1 MNLISFVRIYRES
14 TDFIMKKLLMLAGLI
29 FLSGLAEAQTN
40 VPFLLRFADSAGRKS
55 TRERQQAIRYC
66 DSLNFP
72 VRTESEGRTTEV
84 AGFVNGRLM
93 YRTTHNLTAA
103 ATTSTSAVWTG
114 GGAGLNL
121 SGSGITLGI
130 WDGGSVRTTHQE
142 FGGRVTVKDGASSI
156 SGHATHVAGTMI
168 ASGVDAQAKGMSPA
182 ASLWSN
188 EWNSDVAEMAAR
200 AAEGLRF
207 SNHSYGYITGWS
219 YNYMG
224 DSKWAWF
231 GFEPWSTVTDMGFGY
246 YDATAHDW
254 DLVAFNAPEYLI
266 VKSSGN
272 DRGEGPSTQPVKH
285 WVYNYTSESWVLSSA
300 VRDKDGG
307 SNGYDCISWQ
317 GVAKNILTVGS
328 VNDIPN
334 GYQQPSDVV
343 LAGSSS
349 TGPADDGRIKP
360 DIVANGVGLYSSYSS
375 SDANYATLSG
385 TSMATPNVT
394 GSLGLLAEHHASL
407 SGTPAIRSATLKG
420 LLIHTADEAGSY
432 AGPDYRFGWGLL
444 NTRKAALLM
453 SEDAS
458 NGLNFNIRE
467 MSIAQGE
474 TITIA
479 VYTKGTEP
487 LTATL
492 CWTDPP
498 ATVYGTY
505 LNDPLPMLVNDLD
518 LRITGPDESVTYP
531 WKLNVAS
538 PAAAAITGDNVVD
551 NVEKAEAGTPA
562 ARQIFFVQISHKG
575 VLQNG
580 PQQFSLIVSGISPEP
595 GTTTWTGTSGSN
607 WHTNDNW
614 SNGIPGYQS
623 NVIIS
628 DVSQHIPEISAFD
641 AYCHHLTIGSAGALT
656 VASGKSLNI
665 SGDMLIESDS
675 QGSGSYIGP
684 EPAITGGL
692 TVERYIHGFTTD
704 FEGWHFLSSPVQYQ
718 PISSFHTP
726 GSGNDFYSW
735 NENSGT
741 WINRTASGGGL
752 NNAFETEFAIGKGY
766 LIANAL
772 TSTREFNGSLNAD
785 AVTLTGLSNTS
796 GTGFSGW
803 NLIGNPYPSAIVW
816 NDGINWTVPADFSG
830 VAKIWDESAASY
842 TDIWSGAPIP
852 PANGFMVQLLTGT
865 LSSLSIPLAAR
876 AHNQQ
881 PWYKS
886 SASRLE
892 LTLLDVDHST
902 KQRLILGISERATDD
917 FDPAL
922 DSRFLQGYAPQFFAV
937 SGDEKLSSCVFP
949 PWTSMKVI
957 PMGFVRNE
965 GENYVLKA
973 GNLFS
978 GQVTDIILWDE
989 KEGKMQ
995 DLKQNPEYHF
1005 TATESDN
1012 PLRFSLILNSS
1023 STPTSSSGSSTLVMS
1038 QSGERLLVNA
1048 GIESYHEIVLS
1059 DISGKVLLRKSCNDA
1074 SVQVLDVSNLP
1085 SGIYLVGAIGSLG
1098 KATGKIVLSR

>member
-1 MNLISFVRIYRES
+1 
-14 TDFIMKKLLMLAGLI
+14 MKKLLLLAGLI
-29 FLSGLAEAQTN
+29 LLSGFAEAQTN
-40 VPFLLRFADSAGRKS
+40 VPFLRHFADSVGEKS
-55 TRERQQAIRYC
+55 LREQQRAIRYS
-66 DSLNFP
+66 DSLRLP
-72 VRTESEGRTTEV
+72 LKAERDGRITEV
-84 AGFVNGRLM
+84 AGFVNGRLR

-103 ATTSTSAVWTG
+103 ATTSTSAVWSG

-142 FGGRVTVKDGASSI
+142 FVGRVTVKDGASSV

-188 EWNSDVAEMAAR
+188 EWNNDIAEMAAR

-207 SNHSYGYITGWS
+207 SNHSYGFITGWS

-231 GFEPWSTVTDMGFGY
+231 GYEPWSTVTDMGFGY

-272 DRGEGPSTQPVKH
+272 DRGEGPSSQPVEH
-285 WVYNYTSESWVLSSA
+285 WVYSYGSEAWVLSSA

-375 SDANYATLSG
+375 TDAGYATLSG
-385 TSMATPNVT
+385 TSMATPNVS
-394 GSLGLLAEHHASL
+394 GSLGLLAEHHANL
-407 SGTPAIRSATLKG
+407 TGTSAIRSATLKA
-420 LLIHTADEAGSY
+420 LIIHTADEAGTTS
-432 AGPDYRFGWGLL
+432 GPDYRFGWGLL

-467 MSIAQGE
+467 LSIAQGE
-474 TITIA
+474 TITIP

-487 LTATL
+487 ITVTL

-518 LRITGPDESVTYP
+518 LRIIGPDESVTYP
-531 WKLNVAS
+531 WKLNVAL
-538 PAAAAITGDNVVD
+538 PAAAATTGDNLVD
-551 NVEKAEAGTPA
+551 NVEKAEAGTPPA
-562 ARQIFFVQISHKG
+562 QQIFFLEISHKG
-575 VLQNG
+575 SLQNG
-580 PQQFSLIVSGISPEP
+580 PQQFSLIVSGITPEP
-595 GTTTWTGTSGSN
+595 ETTTWTGTSGSS
-607 WHTNDNW
+607 WHVNENW
-614 SNGIPGYQS
+614 SDGIPGYQS

-628 DVSQHIPEISAFD
+628 GVSQHIPEISVSD
-641 AYCHHLTIGSAGALT
+641 AYCHNLTIGPDGALT
-656 VASGKSLNI
+656 VQSGKTLNI
-665 SGDMLIESDS
+665 NGDMLIESDS

-684 EPAITGGL
+684 EPEINGGL
-692 TVERYIHGFTTD
+692 TVQRFINAYTTAYS
-704 FEGWHFLSSPVQYQ
+704 GWHFLSSPVQDQ

-735 NENSGT
+735 NENNGS
-741 WINRTASGGGL
+741 WVNRTASGGGL
-752 NNAFETEFAIGKGY
+752 NNAFEANFTVGKGY

-772 TSTREFNGSLNAD
+772 ASTKAFTGALNTESVA
-785 AVTLTGLSNTS
+785 LTGLSNTS

-842 TDIWSGAPIP
+842 TDIWGGEPIP
-852 PANGFMVQLLTGT
+852 ATNGFMVQLLTGSQ
-865 LSSLSIPLAAR
+865 SSLNIPLAAR
-876 AHNQQ
+876 AHDQQ

-886 SASRLE
+886 SNSRLE
-892 LTLLDVDHST
+892 LTMLDVDQTT
-902 KQRLILGISERATDD
+902 KQRLILGISKIATDD
-917 FDPAL
+917 FDSEA
-922 DSRFLQGYAPQFFAV
+922 DSRFLPGYAPQFYVV

-949 PWTSMKVI
+949 PWYSMKVL
-957 PMGFVRNE
+957 PLGFVRND
-965 GENYVLKA
+965 GVNYVIKA
-973 GNLFS
+973 ENLFTDE
-978 GQVTDIILWDE
+978 QVQEILLWDE

-995 DLKQNPEYHF
+995 DLKQNPEYRF
-1005 TATESDN
+1005 IATESDN
-1012 PLRFSLILNSS
+1012 PFRFSIILNSPS
-1023 STPTSSSGSSTLVMS
+1023 GSTPSASSSPLIVS
-1038 QSGERLLVNA
+1038 QSGDKLLVKA
-1048 GIESYHEIVLS
+1048 GGETFREIMLS
-1059 DISGKVLLRKSCNDA
+1059 DITGKVVLRKTSND
-1074 SVQVLDVSNLP
+1074 SSIQVLDVSGLP
-1085 SGIYLVGAIGSLG
+1085 PGIYIVGAIGNPG
-1098 KATGKIVLSR
+1098 KATGKFILTP